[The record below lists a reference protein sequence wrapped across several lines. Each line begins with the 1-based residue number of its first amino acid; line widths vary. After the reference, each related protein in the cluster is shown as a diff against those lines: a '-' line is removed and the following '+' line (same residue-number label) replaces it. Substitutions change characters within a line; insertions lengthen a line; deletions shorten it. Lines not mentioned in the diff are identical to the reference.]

1 MEQTTQAAP
10 PTANPPVSEKPES
23 ANKPLPATERDFR
36 ARPSRTQSPG
46 FRIAVVIALIVLLV
60 VGFFAYRY
68 FTSYESTDDAQVDGH
83 INSVSARI
91 SGHVIKLNVQDNQFV
106 QAGTVL
112 VEIDPADYQLAYE
125 RAKADFADAQATAT
139 AAGVTV
145 PITSVN
151 TSSQVSASEADVASA
166 RAGIQAAQQQFQAA
180 KAQLQQAEANDVKAQ
195 NDLGRYKQLVEKQE
209 ISHQQFDQAVAAARA
224 SAAGVEAARA
234 TADAAEQ
241 QVTQAKGRLVQ
252 AEANWRYANTAP
264 KQMQISKAK
273 ADSALAAVQRMKA
286 NLDQAELNL
295 RYTKVV
301 APVNGIVSDRTV
313 EVGQNV
319 VPGQELMKVINL
331 DDIWITANFKET
343 QLRDMKAAQHV
354 TLEVDANGRK
364 YNGKVDSIAG
374 ASGARFS
381 LLPPENATGNY
392 VKVVQRVPV
401 KIVLDPGSNNDHQLR
416 PGLSVT
422 PKVWIRE

>member
-1 MEQTTQAAP
+1 MEQSTQAAP
-10 PTANPPVSEKPES
+10 PTANPSVAERPES
-23 ANKPLPATERDFR
+23 GNKPLPATERDFHT
-36 ARPSRTQSPG
+36 RPSRTQSPG
-46 FRIAVVIALIVLLV
+46 FRIAVLIALVVLLV
-60 VGFFAYRY
+60 VGFFMYRY

-91 SGHVIKLNVQDNQFV
+91 SGHVIKLNVQDNQYV

-112 VEIDPADYQLAYE
+112 VEIDRTDYQVAYE
-125 RAKADFADAQATAT
+125 RAKADFADAQATAV

-151 TSSQVSASEADVASA
+151 TNSQIAASEADVASA

-180 KAQLQQAEANDVKAQ
+180 KAQLQEAEANNVKAQ
-195 NDLGRYKQLVEKQE
+195 NDLARYKQLVEKQE
-209 ISHQQFDQAVAAARA
+209 ISHQQYDQATAAAQA
-224 SAAGVEAARA
+224 GAAGVEAARA
-234 TADAAEQ
+234 TADAADQ

-264 KQMQISKAK
+264 KQMQISQAR
-273 ADSALAAVQRMKA
+273 AQSALAQAERMKA

-295 RYTKVV
+295 QYTKVV
-301 APVNGIVSDRTV
+301 APVNGVVSNRTV

-319 VPGQELMKVINL
+319 APGQELMKVINL

-343 QLRDMKAAQHV
+343 QLRDMHAGQRV
-354 TLEVDANGRK
+354 TIEVDANGRK

-401 KIVLDPGSNNDHQLR
+401 KIVLDPGSNKDQSLR

-422 PKVWIRE
+422 PKVWFRE